1 MARKLLIVTVKALG
15 IKLGEEYEE
24 ISMEFDLHTH
34 SNQGSA
40 CSRMNIWDL
49 IEAACQKGLD
59 GVCITDH
66 DYCWDPRGLGKL
78 RKESGIQVYSGVELS
93 TSVGEILVYGV
104 HQSLLHLR
112 DDLPKLV
119 QFVRESKGVMVAA
132 HPFRTD
138 FALSTFSRE
147 ERGLEPIEVEVMCR
161 RPIFDFVDTLEV
173 YNGRSSWQEIRAAQ
187 NAANILGQK
196 GTGGSD
202 AHSILSVGSCVTVFD
217 DPVEN
222 EAQLV
227 VQLRNGRIQAKKKE
241 VSRNVLGM

>member
-1 MARKLLIVTVKALG
+1 MKKS
-15 IKLGEEYEE
+15 
-24 ISMEFDLHTH
+24 SMEFDLHTH
-34 SNQGSA
+34 SSQGSA

-49 IEAACQKGLD
+49 IHAACQKGLD

-66 DYCWDPRGLGKL
+66 DYCWDPRELAKL
-78 RKESGIQVYSGVELS
+78 HKESGLQVYGGIELS

-112 DDLPKLV
+112 DDLPKLA

-138 FALSTFSRE
+138 FALSPFSRE

-161 RPIFDFVDTLEV
+161 RSIFDFVDTLEV
-173 YNGRSSWQEIRAAQ
+173 YNGRSCQEEI
-187 NAANILGQK
+187 NAVRKATKILGKK

-217 DPVEN
+217 APVEN
-222 EAQLV
+222 EAHLVDQL
-227 VQLRNGRIQAKKKE
+227 LNGCIQAKKKE

>member
-1 MARKLLIVTVKALG
+1 
-15 IKLGEEYEE
+15 
-24 ISMEFDLHTH
+24 MEFDLHTH
-34 SNQGSA
+34 TCQGSL

-49 IEAACQKGLD
+49 VQAACQKGLD

-66 DYCWDPRGLGKL
+66 DYCWDPSELAKL
-78 RKESGIQVYSGVELS
+78 HRESGIQVYGGVELS

-112 DDLPKLV
+112 DDLPKLA
-119 QFVRESKGVMVAA
+119 QLVRELNGVMVAA

-147 ERGLEPIEVEVMCR
+147 ERGLEPIDVEVMCR

-173 YNGRSSWQEIRAAQ
+173 YNGRSSWQEIHAAQ
-187 NAANILGQK
+187 NAASILGK
-196 GTGGSD
+196 TGTGGSD
-202 AHSILSVGSCVTVFD
+202 AHNILSVGSCITVFAES
-217 DPVEN
+217 VEN
-222 EAQLV
+222 ESQLV
-227 VQLRNGRIQAKKKE
+227 AHLRNGHIQAKKKE